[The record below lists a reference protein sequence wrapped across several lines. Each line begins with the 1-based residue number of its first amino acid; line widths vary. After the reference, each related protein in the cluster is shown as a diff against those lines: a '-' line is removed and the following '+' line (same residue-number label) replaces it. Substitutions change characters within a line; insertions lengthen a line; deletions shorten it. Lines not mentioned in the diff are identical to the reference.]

1 MKQHGKILILKA
13 AVIFMGLVVLILS
26 VFLLPTIA
34 KETAVQFPEF
44 AHLRYPVLIG
54 LYVSAF
60 PFFLALYHAFKLLD
74 LIKGDNAFSYLAV
87 TSLRYIQYSAAAIG
101 GIYIIGS
108 IFFLF
113 EKALHPGIIII
124 GFTIT
129 FASVVIAVF
138 TTVLQKLLNNAI
150 EIKSENDLTV

>member
-1 MKQHGKILILKA
+1 MEHGKILILKA
-13 AVIFMGLVVLILS
+13 AVIFMGLVVIALS
-26 VFLLPTIA
+26 VFVLPTLA

-44 AHLRYPVLIG
+44 AYLRYPVLIV
-54 LYVSAF
+54 LYISAI
-60 PFFLALYHAFKLLD
+60 PFFLALYHAFKLLN
-74 LIKGDNAFSYLAV
+74 LIKNDNAFSYIAV

-101 GIYIIGS
+101 GIYVLGS
-108 IFFLF
+108 IYLLF
-113 EKALHPGIIII
+113 ENALHPGIVII